1 MNDNLIEEARRPKA
15 IKKAEMNTWIQ
26 RLADALEVAEKRAT
40 EAEAERDEFKRLFA
54 ECHPIHRDGVQ
65 RAYVA
70 EKELRDRELHHF
82 EVEQELVAALAV
94 IEKAR
99 SLHYP
104 HENTIH
110 TEPALV
116 CAHRHCVDDAG
127 DQVAWPCPTGRTL
140 SSVPADVLRER
151 DADRWDECVQEA
163 FDLGWLH
170 EHAAKEMRARN
181 PYRQTEEENSNG

>member
-99 SLHYP
+99 GMFQNDGF
-104 HENTIH
+104 HES
-110 TEPALV
+110 PL
-116 CAHRHCVDDAG
+116 
-127 DQVAWPCPTGRTL
+127 GRLL

-151 DADRWDECVQEA
+151 DAEKWDEGAQWAAVE
-163 FDLGWLH
+163 LGAIDNERQAWITPTD
-170 EHAAKEMRARN
+170 N
-181 PYRQTEEENSNG
+181 PYRQIEEENR